1 MNDFEQ
7 IELAFDILESAE
19 VVEVFDDSL
28 LVRVPRDEWNRLNLC
43 PYHKR
48 DCEEGA

>member
-19 VVEVFDDSL
+19 VVEVFEDYLWVKVSREDW
-28 LVRVPRDEWNRLNLC
+28 DRLNLC
-43 PYHKR
+43 PHHER
-48 DCEEGA
+48 DCAE